1 VFIDNLSIKHLKA
14 IEIIKKVGYVFQ
26 NPDLQIFTTKVYDEV
41 AFSLKNLKVDKET
54 IKSRVESV
62 LKTVGLWEYRDKNPH
77 TLSRGQKRKLTLA
90 AILALDPEV
99 LILDEITTGLDDEGL
114 KQIENILIKLKNS
127 GKTIILITHDMPIVA
142 RCADRVCF
150 LKDGRIGW
158 IGDVNKFF
166 SRELIRRLWY
176 GVF

>member
-1 VFIDNLSIKHLKA
+1 M
-14 IEIIKKVGYVFQ
+14 
-26 NPDLQIFTTKVYDEV
+26 
-41 AFSLKNLKVDKET
+41 
-54 IKSRVESV
+54 
-62 LKTVGLWEYRDKNPH
+62 
-77 TLSRGQKRKLTLA
+77 
-90 AILALDPEV
+90 
-99 LILDEITTGLDDEGL
+99 DEITTGLDDEGL
-114 KQIENILIKLKNS
+114 KQIENILMKLKNS